1 MNIDNITIDPSNW
14 EAESVEKAF
23 ADIQDAMRLGLIAG
37 FTELK
42 TFEPLKPAYRTY
54 TFVVYDEHL
63 TKLQEA
69 EKEGNIGR
77 TDDGV

>member
-1 MNIDNITIDPSNW
+1 MIDKTWQVMNALQESFNNI
-14 EAESVEKAF
+14 A
-23 ADIQDAMRLGLIAG
+23 
-37 FTELK
+37 
-42 TFEPLKPAYRTY
+42 TFD
-54 TFVVYDEHL
+54 FML